1 MCRRRGLQVVNIAGF
16 ECRFP
21 QFDLEIISFSS
32 NIDLDIEFFMP
43 LGFKNSKSADQL
55 NIDSL
60 FLNSQIPTLMTD
72 FIENHQNYEK
82 GLAMTV
88 YGCQM
93 SQSFV

>member
-1 MCRRRGLQVVNIAGF
+1 MKFLKKYDQPN
-16 ECRFP
+16 
-21 QFDLEIISFSS
+21 
-32 NIDLDIEFFMP
+32 
-43 LGFKNSKSADQL
+43 FKEK
-55 NIDSL
+55 
-60 FLNSQIPTLMTD
+60 FVD